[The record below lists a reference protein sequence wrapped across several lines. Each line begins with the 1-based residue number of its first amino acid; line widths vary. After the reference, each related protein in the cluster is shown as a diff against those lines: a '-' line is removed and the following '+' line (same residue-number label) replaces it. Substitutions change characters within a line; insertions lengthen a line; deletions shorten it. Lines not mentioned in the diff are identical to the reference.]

1 MFLMIFFAF
10 LPYLKKSPFVILLAL
25 EIKYARISVEFLNV
39 FAKMGT
45 PAKTIVQVLKMTY
58 HQRSIKKKIL
68 LFMCS
73 LSCSPLRGFFLT
85 EKDSKIRLFDFMM
98 AREITLKTYLM
109 YSKSELDKTVS
120 LSICGLSPAQ
130 SKMDRKGP
138 PL

>member
-1 MFLMIFFAF
+1 MYLHDRFKIIFLMIFFAF

-73 LSCSPLRGFFLT
+73 LSCSLDALQGNTTDEFLLDREGF
-85 EKDSKIRLFDFMM
+85 
-98 AREITLKTYLM
+98 
-109 YSKSELDKTVS
+109 
-120 LSICGLSPAQ
+120 
-130 SKMDRKGP
+130 
-138 PL
+138 